1 MTSQEFATAVH
12 YEVPLVLVVIDNS
25 SYGTIRMHQE
35 RDFPDRVIGT
45 ELVGPDYVAYARSFG
60 GYGEKIEA
68 TEGFAPAFERALA
81 SGKPALLHI
90 VLDREASTASRT
102 LSEIRGTGRR

>member
-1 MTSQEFATAVH
+1 
-12 YEVPLVLVVIDNS
+12 
-25 SYGTIRMHQE
+25 
-35 RDFPDRVIGT
+35 VIGT
-45 ELVGPDYVAYARSFG
+45 ELVGPDFSALAQSFG
-60 GYGEKIEA
+60 GYGEKVET

-102 LSEIRGTGRR
+102 LSEIRGTGKR